1 MYKLW
6 IANKNYS
13 SWSLRPWILLKVL
26 NIPFDE
32 NICYFE
38 VGIGKSSH
46 DKFKSFSPSGLVPC
60 LVDGK
65 QTVWDSLAIS
75 EYLYEEYPQVW
86 PTDKSARTWARCASA
101 EMHSG
106 FSVLRQTCPMNLSRQ
121 SPLEKISRELQ
132 ADLNRLQ
139 QLWQEGFTTFG
150 GPWLAGA
157 QFTAVDAFFAPI
169 AFRIRSYQLPVSNAE
184 QQWVDRM
191 IALPAMQEWYHSAL
205 TEPVVEH
212 I

>member
-26 NIPFDE
+26 DIPFEE
-32 NICYFE
+32 NLCYFE
-38 VGIGKSSH
+38 NGKSSH
-46 DKFKSFSPSGLVPC
+46 EKFKSFSPTGLVPC

-65 QTVWDSLAIS
+65 QTVWDSLAIC
-75 EYLYEEYPQVW
+75 EYVFEDYPQVW
-86 PTDKSARTWARCASA
+86 PSDRAARAWARSASA

-106 FSVLRQTCPMNLSRQ
+106 FTTLRRECPMNGARQ
-121 SPLEKISRELQ
+121 APLQSLSRELQ

-139 QLWQEGFTTFG
+139 QLWQEGLTTFG
-150 GPWLAGA
+150 GPWLAGDK
-157 QFTAVDAFFAPI
+157 FSTVDAFYAPV
-169 AFRIRSYQLPVSNAE
+169 AFRIRSYQLPVSNAS

-191 IALPAMQEWYHSAL
+191 LALPAMREWQQDGL
-205 TEPVVEH
+205 KEPTINH
-212 I
+212 